1 MNMPGFMGEASLYKT
16 SRVYKLAAKWSGG
29 SEIHLGPAQF
39 LRPPGD
45 GGIGGNKGCVINVV
59 DVSECATGCKKT
71 CNIGGELVES
81 CVSANNC
88 HPVSCG
94 SCLLPSDGIRQ
105 KIIAGL
111 PIDPAT
117 DLIFQQTCQQGTNS
131 FTQSCE
137 ICSDE
142 TRISLP
148 IVSDKCIRVCMSGFD
163 PGSIRVVVRD
173 C

>member
-1 MNMPGFMGEASLYKT
+1 MNMPGFMGEVSLYKT

-39 LRPPGD
+39 LGPPGS
-45 GGIGGNKGCVINVV
+45 GPKGCVTNSV
-59 DVSECATGCKKT
+59 DVSECPTGCKRT
-71 CNIGGELVES
+71 CNIGGEITET

-88 HPVSCG
+88 HSVSCG
-94 SCLLPSDGIRQ
+94 PCLLPTGAIRE

-117 DLIFQQTCQQGTNS
+117 DLVFQQSCQQGTNS
-131 FTQSCE
+131 FTQGCE

-163 PGSIRVVVRD
+163 PSSIRVVVRD